1 MDRPRLAGA
10 RGENLYAMGA
20 VFPGAIRSV
29 VSFYLT
35 SFMLDRGISAGTVGV
50 ALFLARV
57 IDSVS
62 DPIAGSISDNSAT
75 VGGRR
80 KTWML
85 VSTPLAVVFF
95 LVLWLPLP
103 IASDAAACLWYVVA
117 YWGMG
122 FFESMFSV
130 NHDSVVA
137 EMVDEDDQLRV
148 VFKRTMVFVASTAVS
163 SICVSFYF
171 ENLSQT
177 SEVSYGYISAA
188 SILMLVA
195 APFAVLSAYQLPQ
208 TLDSPTI
215 FDNPEWTYST
225 LDTSASDAPG
235 VRGAGVRM
243 PRVFGIRAAQFL
255 FKRMQ
260 QDYRTILGDREF
272 VMLCIV
278 NMCVFVVV
286 SVIQPDISIYI
297 RYVLRQQEAA
307 KTQSLAVVQ
316 AGVVLGLLSTAGADY
331 RGWIEDK
338 CRFLVHLICV
348 LMAVSASLVF
358 LDLTWLHEFLF
369 GAGISS
375 SGLIIQSLL
384 SSVVSRTT
392 PAFDRKRLIG
402 TYYGFF
408 AIFHDISS
416 GAAIGSSNLILY
428 VCGYKSG
435 DEDAQPDSAVAAL
448 RLIFA
453 LLPLISLS
461 CALLPLREFTRL
473 YNM

>member
-1 MDRPRLAGA
+1 MDRSRLVGA

-35 SFMLDRGISAGTVGV
+35 SFMLDSGISAGTVGV

-62 DPIAGSISDNSAT
+62 DPIAGSISDNST
-75 VGGRR
+75 TEMGRR

-85 VSTPLAVVFF
+85 VSIPLAAASF
-95 LVLWLPLP
+95 LVLWLPFP
-103 IASDAAACLWYVVA
+103 ITSGVAVCLWYVVA
-117 YWGMG
+117 YCGMG

-137 EMVDEDDQLRV
+137 EMVDESDQLRV
-148 VFKRTMVFVASTAVS
+148 VFKRTMVFVLSTAVS

-171 ENLSQT
+171 ENLSQK
-177 SEVSYGYISAA
+177 SELSYGYMSAA

-195 APFAVLSAYQLPQ
+195 APFAALSAYQLPR

-225 LDTSASDAPG
+225 LDAALSTPQG
-235 VRGAGVRM
+235 VHGAGLRL

-255 FKRMQ
+255 LRRMQ

-272 VMLCIV
+272 MMLCVI

-286 SVIQPDISIYI
+286 SVIQPDISIYV
-297 RYVLRQQEAA
+297 RYVLRQPEAA
-307 KTQSLAVVQ
+307 KTTSLAVVQ
-316 AGVVLGLLSTAGADY
+316 SGVVVGLLSTAGADY
-331 RGWIEDK
+331 RGWIEDR
-338 CRFLVHLICV
+338 CRFLFHLICG

-375 SGLIIQSLL
+375 AGLIIQSLL

-402 TYYGFF
+402 TYYGCF

-416 GAAIGSSNLILY
+416 GAAIGISNLILY
-428 VCGYKSG
+428 VCGYRSG
-435 DEDAQPDSAVAAL
+435 EEDAQPGSAVTAL

-461 CALLPLREFTRL
+461 CALLPLREFARL
-473 YNM
+473 HNT